1 MMDLYLKGRKK
12 FETGNILEMI
22 KNIDEKSSYVYEMV
36 NLKPEKTGQPF
47 ELLVDEL
54 GKNRSKYQNLP
65 KFKLKANNVE
75 LDVIITPDFRAEI
88 INSDKQKIQKFK
100 YYKEAIEFIEKYHK
114 SLIMHWNGEIDFYD
128 LLSII
133 MLTNKTNCTIDNSIK
148 QVLGNL

>member
-1 MMDLYLKGRKK
+1 M
-12 FETGNILEMI
+12 
-22 KNIDEKSSYVYEMV
+22 
-36 NLKPEKTGQPF
+36 
-47 ELLVDEL
+47 
-54 GKNRSKYQNLP
+54 
-65 KFKLKANNVE
+65 
-75 LDVIITPDFRAEI
+75 IITPDFRAEI